1 MRIEDKIAIV
11 SIVLRVDSARDE
23 ICKISDHIRE
33 SAKMINA
40 DVEREKKELEA
51 LRKAHDLLDEASNI
65 LSERWEDL

>member
-11 SIVLRVDSARDE
+11 PIVIRVDFARDE

-33 SAKMINA
+33 SVKMINA
-40 DVEREKKELEA
+40 DAEREKKELEA

-65 LSERWEDL
+65 LSESWEDL

>member
-11 SIVLRVDSARDE
+11 PIVLRVDSARDE

-33 SAKMINA
+33 FAKIINA

>member
-33 SAKMINA
+33 PAKMINA

-65 LSERWEDL
+65 LSERWADL